1 MNYPAAYLL
10 SAAIVAMIVIGAQST
25 AQPEL
30 CGNYNATTNIV
41 TLCDGTMRQ
50 GVPQK

>member
-25 AQPEL
+25 ATPTL
-30 CGNYNATTNIV
+30 CGNYDAVTNIV
-41 TLCDGTMRQ
+41 TLCDGTTRQ
-50 GVPQK
+50 GIPQ